1 MSYSQKHGY
10 YVGYG
15 YMGYVGNGYRLF
27 ATESEYDEWFNEQ

>member
-1 MSYSQKHGY
+1 MSKAQRYGY

-27 ATESEYDEWFNEQ
+27 ATEEEYLDWCEEQ